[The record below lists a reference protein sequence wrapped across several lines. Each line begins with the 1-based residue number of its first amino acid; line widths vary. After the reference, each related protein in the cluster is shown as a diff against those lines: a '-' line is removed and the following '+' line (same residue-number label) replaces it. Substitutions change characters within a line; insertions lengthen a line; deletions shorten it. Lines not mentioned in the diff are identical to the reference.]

1 MKQTPTFHRDRTVTW
16 WDASYQGRRRTS
28 ACDVTRC
35 ALAKM
40 TKQERCRIAIMIAA
54 EMGAS
59 DVPAVAKLGDL
70 LADFLIAAAEAAA
83 EESA

>member
-1 MKQTPTFHRDRTVTW
+1 MKQTPTFHRDGTISHW
-16 WDASYQGRRRTS
+16 HSLSQGRWRTP
-28 ACDVTRC
+28 ARGVTPH

>member
-1 MKQTPTFHRDRTVTW
+1 MKQTPTFHRDRMVTW

-40 TKQERCRIAIMIAA
+40 TKQERARIARIVGA
-54 EMGAS
+54 ELCTIFERNLEM
-59 DVPAVAKLGDL
+59 
-70 LADFLIAAAEAAA
+70 FLAAADDEAEALAAA
-83 EESA
+83 EEF